1 MTKSIRKSLASK
13 WLVIAKEYDLVKQN
27 KSMNFTHVRQI
38 SNAYNVTRRD
48 IRKYHGRWKESGQNW
63 ESLLPRKR
71 GPKPGTLKILSKQ
84 EERAIMGIRRRLNA
98 NEFEI
103 YHLVKGHF
111 KIDPSVSTIYRTFK
125 RYPLNKKRIALIKR
139 YEKAYP
145 GEMIH
150 CDTYVLDK
158 MLFSDRKRRCL
169 FGAIDDCTRLCY
181 IEPIESLQA
190 LNTTRALFRAYKW
203 FGSHGI
209 RVREAMTDNGS
220 EFTCYTGHNR
230 SKETHNFEVML
241 KALEINHR
249 YTRPYRPQTNGKI
262 ERFWRTLNGE
272 CLRLQDQA
280 SAPNELFTEI
290 EGYLYRYNYRRRHS
304 GLKHQTP
311 LDKLKRVTEIVK

>member
-27 KSMNFTHVRQI
+27 KSTNFTHVRQI
-38 SNAYNVTRRD
+38 SNAYGVTRRD
-48 IRKYHGRWKESGQNW
+48 IRKYHSRWVESGRNW

-84 EERAIMGIRRRLNA
+84 EERAVMGIRRRLNA

-125 RYPLNKKRIALIKR
+125 RYPLNKKRIAVIKR

-150 CDTYVLDK
+150 CDSYVLDK
-158 MLFSDRKRRCL
+158 MLFLDRKTRYL
-169 FGAIDDCTRLCY
+169 FGAIDDHTRLCY
-181 IEPIESLQA
+181 IEPMESHQA
-190 LNTTRALFRAYKW
+190 LHTTRALFRAYQW

-220 EFTCYTGHNR
+220 EFTCYTSHNR

-241 KALEINHR
+241 QALDIRHR

-262 ERFWRTLNGE
+262 ERFWRILNDE
-272 CLRLQDQA
+272 CLRLQDRA
-280 SAPNELFTEI
+280 SGPKELFAEL

-304 GLKHQTP
+304 ALKHETP
-311 LDKLKRVTEIVK
+311 LDRLKHVTEILK